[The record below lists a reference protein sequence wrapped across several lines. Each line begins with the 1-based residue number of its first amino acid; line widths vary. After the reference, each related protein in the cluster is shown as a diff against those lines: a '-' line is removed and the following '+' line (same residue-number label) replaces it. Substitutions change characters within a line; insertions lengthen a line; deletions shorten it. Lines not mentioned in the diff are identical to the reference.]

1 MKSYLKDVTYNL
13 KKSGTWKIQVTIAI
27 KSMSSKNTEETKVMH
42 SKSDN
47 VGIMIGN
54 KTSGI
59 IKEFFE
65 SFFLDIKQAQIHKNK
80 TIALN
85 VLFSPNNREEI
96 KQAYISKHNSKRE
109 KQVILIITDGKK
121 WHYLAT
127 KNLLVLL

>member
-42 SKSDN
+42 SKSNN

-65 SFFLDIKQAQIHKNK
+65 SFFLDIK
-80 TIALN
+80 
-85 VLFSPNNREEI
+85 
-96 KQAYISKHNSKRE
+96 
-109 KQVILIITDGKK
+109 
-121 WHYLAT
+121 
-127 KNLLVLL
+127 

>member
-59 IKEFFE
+59 VK
-65 SFFLDIKQAQIHKNK
+65 
-80 TIALN
+80 
-85 VLFSPNNREEI
+85 
-96 KQAYISKHNSKRE
+96 
-109 KQVILIITDGKK
+109 
-121 WHYLAT
+121 
-127 KNLLVLL
+127 

>member
-1 MKSYLKDVTYNL
+1 MKLLENIQKEQQRFKLFISQYQ
-13 KKSGTWKIQVTIAI
+13 WKWI
-27 KSMSSKNTEETKVMH
+27 KNFPVDK
-42 SKSDN
+42 
-47 VGIMIGN
+47 
-54 KTSGI
+54 
-59 IKEFFE
+59 
-65 SFFLDIKQAQIHKNK
+65 IHKNK

-121 WHYLAT
+121 WQYLAT